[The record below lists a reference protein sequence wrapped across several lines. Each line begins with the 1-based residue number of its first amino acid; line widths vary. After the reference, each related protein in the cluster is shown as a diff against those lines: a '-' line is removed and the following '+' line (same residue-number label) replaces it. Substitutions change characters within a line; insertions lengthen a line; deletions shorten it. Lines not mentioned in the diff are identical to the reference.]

1 MKFRLK
7 ALLTLA
13 FAVGLAASG
22 FSQTLVKESGLAKE
36 LEKNTDDKAVFVCEM
51 NLKKISIKDF
61 GVVVLPQ
68 LAKSK
73 AKIVAEMDMAY
84 IAQRIA
90 ETKKSKFTAT
100 FEARNAEAKEY
111 ALTKIE
117 GIPSAAQYFESH
129 SEMLLVEM
137 KKNISKG
144 TVHIVSY
151 GFNDLSANESNW
163 LNLKVGTRLSANF
176 KDYLGLNCTVFEND
190 EYLRGFLSLRE
201 KDGYYNLAASDLGKF
216 TGARYGA
223 CVKYEKTNAGY
234 KMVIDFID
242 LLTGWVA
249 FSCTSKEYVL
259 SEYLYSVA
267 GAVDEVSVMLADRLG
282 ISISDASRNGLA
294 NGFENLPED
303 SVAKREK
310 IAKELSQ
317 KAAGLR
323 KSKASSDKKNVNSI
337 LNDIESKKEKLVAI
351 RKEIEEKNVELFGK
365 LEKDRV
371 EEEKKIRERQYST
384 VELGNDGN
392 PTEQAKQ
399 RRENQVIKSY
409 EDLTNKFF
417 ADCDAVKKA
426 RQTETSS
433 LLAEINDGYKAL
445 ASVRTAS
452 SLGDDL
458 KVTYGKYDAA
468 KKGWKAYF
476 HLYSDGVNYLSFTS
490 LVSYEAMTGKNAP
503 DMEKEM
509 DNAVIDEFTKNV
521 EMYDSLLAR
530 GVPVISYEDD
540 YKLLPESADNP
551 SEYKVHLSKTKWI
564 STATSKNLVDSNVD
578 LEGKYICKN
587 KYDLREFAGVVE
599 KERAKFDV
607 LKNYIAKGLT
617 LTVAKEA
624 IARIEKVNA
633 MLDELGI
640 KMVCIPGKTYS
651 MLNTEVTQKL
661 YTSIMGSNPSYFQI
675 GRKQYE
681 LHYGKTYEV
690 PDGEDARKLP
700 VENVSWY
707 DAICF
712 CNRLSEKFGFT
723 PVYSVNGTTD
733 VAKWN
738 YTLYGRENPEAEVT
752 QNTSAN
758 GFRLPTENEWQYAA
772 RGGNGYKYSGGD
784 NLNEVGWDVR
794 NSNDMTHEVAKKKP
808 NGYGLYDMSGNV
820 EEWCWDSHGQGYY
833 GYYRRSCGGS
843 WHGYY
848 EDRCEVDDSD
858 YDYAISRSN
867 YLGFR
872 IVCNA
877 SN

>member
-13 FAVGLAASG
+13 LAVGLAASG
-22 FSQTLVKESGLAKE
+22 FSETLVKESGLAKE

-129 SEMLLVEM
+129 SEVLLAEM

-163 LNLKVGTRLSANF
+163 LNLKVGKRLSANF

-190 EYLRGFLSLRE
+190 EYLRGFFSLRE

-234 KMVIDFID
+234 KMVIDFTD

-249 FSCTSKEYVL
+249 FSCTSKDYEL
-259 SEYLYSVA
+259 SDYLYSAA
-267 GAVDEVSVMLADRLG
+267 GAADEVSVMLADRLG
-282 ISISDASRNGLA
+282 LSISDASRNGLA

-433 LLAEINDGYKAL
+433 LLAGINDGYKAL

-476 HLYSDGVNYLSFTS
+476 HLYSDGVNYLSFKT
-490 LVSYEAMTGKNAP
+490 LVSYETMTGKNAP

-587 KYDLREFAGVVE
+587 RIDLREFAGVVE
-599 KERAKFDV
+599 KEKAKFDPE
-607 LKNYIAKGLT
+607 KYIVETRMVRNGLD
-617 LTVAKEA
+617 LISVQNELEAEKKE
-624 IARIEKVNA
+624 REKIISACNFF
-633 MLDELGI
+633 GI
-640 KMVCIPGKTYS
+640 KMVKIPSGLYV
-651 MLNTEVTQKL
+651 LNTEVTQNL
-661 YTSIMGSNPSYFQI
+661 YTSVMGSNPSNFK
-675 GRKQYE
+675 G
-681 LHYGKTYEV
+681 GNN
-690 PDGEDARKLP
+690 P
-700 VENVSWY
+700 VEMVSWY
-707 DAICF
+707 DAIYF
-712 CNRLSEKFGFT
+712 CNLLSKKAGLT

-733 VAKWN
+733 VSKWG
-738 YTLYGRENPEAEVT
+738 YTPHRRNNLKGNVRCDWN
-752 QNTSAN
+752 AN
-758 GFRLPTENEWQYAA
+758 GFRLPSQREWESAAWSGSSYGENSYEGPYSEEDW
-772 RGGNGYKYSGGD
+772 NWKNSGGK
-784 NLNEVGWDVR
+784 
-794 NSNDMTHEVAKKKP
+794 THPVAQKKP
-808 NGYGLYDMSGNV
+808 NEYGLYDMSGNV
-820 EEWCWDSHGQGYY
+820 YEWVWNAHIDSPDDVSRRLCGQSWSENTYGYY
-833 GYYRRSCGGS
+833 GDWRSTLAN
-843 WHGYY
+843 WQYN
-848 EDRCEVDDSD
+848 D
-858 YDYAISRSN
+858 I
-867 YLGFR
+867 GFR
-872 IVCNA
+872 IVLKDTYYQKQDTIYNK
-877 SN
+877 

>member
-1 MKFRLK
+1 
-7 ALLTLA
+7 
-13 FAVGLAASG
+13 
-22 FSQTLVKESGLAKE
+22 
-36 LEKNTDDKAVFVCEM
+36 M

-129 SEMLLVEM
+129 SEMLLAEM

-190 EYLRGFLSLRE
+190 EYLRGFFSLRE
-201 KDGYYNLAASDLGKF
+201 KDGYYNLSASDLGKF

-234 KMVIDFID
+234 KMVIDFTD

-249 FSCTSKEYVL
+249 FSCTSKDYEL
-259 SEYLYSVA
+259 SEYLYSAA
-267 GAVDEVSVMLADRLG
+267 GAADEVCVMLADRLG
-282 ISISDASRNGLA
+282 LSISDASRNGLA

-433 LLAEINDGYKAL
+433 LLAGIRADQKTL
-445 ASVRTAS
+445 ATTRTVS
-452 SLGDDL
+452 SMGDEL
-458 KVTYGKYDAA
+458 KVSYGKYEGS
-468 KKGWKAYF
+468 KNGWNAYLS
-476 HLYSDGVNYLSFTS
+476 LYSDGILLYTDNFIVNYEALS
-490 LVSYEAMTGKNAP
+490 GKKAP
-503 DMEKEM
+503 DMETEL
-509 DNAVIDEFTKNV
+509 DDAVIEEYTNNV
-521 EMYDSLLAR
+521 DMYNSLLTR
-530 GVPVISYEDD
+530 GDPIIYFEIDYNVIAEGDNKPSQ
-540 YKLLPESADNP
+540 YKFNFSKIRVINTVSGKVTQTSVLNKVKPRTMKPE
-551 SEYKVHLSKTKWI
+551 W
-564 STATSKNLVDSNVD
+564 
-578 LEGKYICKN
+578 
-587 KYDLREFAGVVE
+587 DLREIDG
-599 KERAKFDV
+599 
-607 LKNYIAKGLT
+607 I
-617 LTVAKEA
+617 VAKE
-624 IARIEKVNA
+624 KVNS
-633 MLDELGI
+633 DEIMKYVAEGMDLNTAKRTREEDIIILGEFGNT
-640 KMVCIPGKTYS
+640 VVRIPGSKFFIGR
-651 MLNTEVTQKL
+651 TEVYQKV
-661 YTSIMGSNPSYFQI
+661 YRQVMGVNPSKF
-675 GRKQYE
+675 
-681 LHYGKTYEV
+681 
-690 PDGEDARKLP
+690 DGPYHP
-700 VENVSWY
+700 VESVSWY
-707 DAICF
+707 DAVYF
-712 CNRLSEKFGFT
+712 CNKLSEKFGYT

-733 VAKWN
+733 VRKWE
-738 YTLYGRENPEAEVT
+738 YTPHKFPSSIGGEVI
-752 QNTSAN
+752 QNTKAN
-758 GFRLPTENEWQYAA
+758 GFRLPTVEEWEYAA
-772 RGGNGYKYSGGD
+772 RGGQNYEYSGSNNID
-784 NLNEVGWDVR
+784 EVGWR
-794 NSNDMTHEVAKKKP
+794 LPNDREYKTHPVAQKKA

-820 EEWCWDSHGQGYY
+820 QEWCWDVSPFYYSGRRCQCGGYDFSHGFY
-833 GYYRRSCGGS
+833 
-843 WHGYY
+843 
-848 EDRCEVDDSD
+848 SD
-858 YDYAISRSN
+858 SRS
-867 YLGFR
+867 YSCKVGSRDYEYADDRAGSVGFR

-877 SN
+877 E